1 MARREKSKSSG
12 WYSALDRQPTV
23 DEGGKPVEAH
33 GLAAEQTHE
42 ADESARAKNAEAS
55 SRQWMARI
63 GRANQQTGRRGRG

>member
-1 MARREKSKSSG
+1 MARHEKSKRSG

-33 GLAAEQTHE
+33 RLAAEQTHE

-55 SRQWMARI
+55 SR
-63 GRANQQTGRRGRG
+63 